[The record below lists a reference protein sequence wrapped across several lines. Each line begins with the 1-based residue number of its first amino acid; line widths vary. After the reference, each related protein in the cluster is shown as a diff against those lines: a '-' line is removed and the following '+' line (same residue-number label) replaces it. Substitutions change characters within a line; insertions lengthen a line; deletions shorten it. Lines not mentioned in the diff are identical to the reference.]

1 MDSNSHIFD
10 AFKGL
15 NDPQKEAVRTTEGY
29 VRVIAGAG
37 SGKTK
42 ALVNRYVY
50 LINELGISPAN
61 ILCVT
66 FTNKAAQEMK
76 SRVAKVV
83 AAENV
88 GEYICTYHGFCVK
101 VLREDITKLSYP
113 HSFTIIDDDD
123 QKSILKEVYEEL
135 GLKISDFTY
144 KSILK
149 HIQDLKCGS
158 LIPLGVVPPDYIVE
172 YIDNIDEQKRIAF
185 ENFSD
190 NPIWKCYVRF
200 LQKQKKGFYIDFT
213 DVITFALHILKDKED
228 VRKKWQKR
236 LDYIMV
242 DETQDNSLAQW
253 SLVGI
258 LQGYYNNLFIVGD
271 PDQSIYGWRGSTP
284 NGLLNFDRDYSPCKT
299 IILNQNYRSTPN
311 ILGAANAVIS
321 NNVNRIKKDLYSQ
334 KPELNNI
341 THFHGKNE
349 QEEGEYIA
357 KTIISHIDKGAK
369 LSDFAVLYRA
379 SYISRFVE
387 QALIKFKLPYV
398 VYGGIRF
405 FERREIKDVLSYM
418 RMAGNADD
426 ISFKR
431 TINLP
436 SRKLGKVYIANL
448 SEVAQRDG
456 ITLYEALVQNISL
469 PKFDKP
475 SAREYIRIVEEAK
488 QLSATYSISDLAQHL
503 LNETQLLEIYRNEG
517 DEERLENIQE
527 LIDSMLRYEKDNVD
541 EDDLELNQYLQ
552 DITLYTNLDQKE
564 NGENIRIMTIHQ
576 SKGLEFPIVFVAGM
590 CESTFP
596 SIKAIKQYRKEGLEE
611 ERRLAYVAITRA
623 EDQLYLTESEGFN
636 IQNRCE
642 KFPSRFIFEI
652 GSNFIIREGCLTD
665 ELEMGAKRYIK
676 SVDNMLL
683 REKVLLE
690 VGQIIEHR
698 IFGIG
703 EVVECD
709 IEKDSATIQFVDIE
723 RPKHF
728 TLTNITNNL
737 VQEKVCDE

>member
-1 MDSNSHIFD
+1 MDSNSHRFD
-10 AFKGL
+10 VFEGL
-15 NDPQKEAVRTTEGY
+15 NEPQKEAVRATEGY

-42 ALVNRYVY
+42 TLVNRYVY

-83 AAENV
+83 TAESV

-101 VLREDITKLSYP
+101 VLREDITKLCYP
-113 HSFTIIDDDD
+113 QSFTIIDEDD

-135 GLKISDFTY
+135 GLTVSDFTY
-144 KSILK
+144 KFVLQCIQELKWRSIK
-149 HIQDLKCGS
+149 
-158 LIPLGVVPPDYIVE
+158 PLGVIPPDYIAE
-172 YIDNIDEQKRIAF
+172 YIDNVDEQRRVAF

-190 NPIWKCYVRF
+190 HLIWKCYILF
-200 LQKQKKGFYIDFT
+200 LKKQKKGFYLDFT
-213 DVITFALHILKDKED
+213 DIIAFALYILRNSED
-228 VRKKWQKR
+228 VRDKWQKR

-242 DETQDNSLAQW
+242 DETQDNNIPQW
-253 SLVGI
+253 ALVEI
-258 LQGYYNNLFIVGD
+258 LQGYYNNLLVVGD
-271 PDQSIYGWRGSTP
+271 PDQSIYGWRGAAP
-284 NGLLNFDRDYSPCKT
+284 RALLNFDESYTPCKT
-299 IILNQNYRSTPN
+299 VILNQNYRSTPN
-311 ILGAANAVIS
+311 ILGAANAVIA
-321 NNVNRIKKDLYSQ
+321 NNDNRIEKDLYSH
-334 KPELNNI
+334 KPELNNV

-357 KTIISHIDKGAK
+357 KTIISHIDQGAK
-369 LSDFAVLYRA
+369 LSDFAILYRA
-379 SYISRFVE
+379 SYISRFIE
-387 QALIKFKLPYV
+387 QALIKYKLPYI

-418 RMAGNADD
+418 RMAGNGDD
-426 ISFKR
+426 LSFKR

-456 ITLYEALVQNISL
+456 ITLYEALTQNISS

-475 SAREYIRIVEEAK
+475 TAREYIRVIEEAR
-488 QLSATYSISDLAQHL
+488 QLSATYSISDLANHL
-503 LNETQLLEIYRNEG
+503 LSETQLSEIYRKEG

-527 LIDSMLRYEKDNVD
+527 LLDSMLRYEKDNVD
-541 EDDLELNQYLQ
+541 EEDLGLNKYLQ
-552 DITLYTNLDQKE
+552 DIALYTNLDHKE
-564 NGENIRIMTIHQ
+564 SGDNVRIMTIHQ

-590 CESTFP
+590 YESTFP
-596 SIKAIKQYRKEGLEE
+596 SLKTIKQYRKDGLEE

-636 IQNRCE
+636 MQNRCE

-652 GSNFIIREGCLTD
+652 GSNFIIRDGCLTT
-665 ELEMGAKRYIK
+665 ELEEGAKRYIQ
-676 SVDNMLL
+676 SVDDTLL
-683 REKVLLE
+683 RDKAVLE
-690 VGQIIEHR
+690 VGEVIEHK
-698 IFGIG
+698 IFGVG
-703 EVVECD
+703 EVLECD
-709 IEKDSATIQFVDIE
+709 VEKDSATIQFVDIAK
-723 RPKHF
+723 PKHF
-728 TLTNITNNL
+728 TLTNIMGSL
-737 VQEKVCDE
+737 VTTKEDE